1 MSRMGGHKK
10 ASSLVIGGIAALT
23 LATAGSAHAVVST
36 SSDAVAFATAMS
48 AVVPTGGAFGVNYP
62 CVAEDPNTPADEGLC
77 PTAVSDTPLAGFPT
91 NGTTYSIL
99 TSGNAALAD
108 DANTAGNSGYGWGT
122 AGTPIGAGVYDY
134 QIAQV
139 NLPPATGTCLAF
151 DFRFFSDEYPEYVG
165 TNYNDAFI
173 AQLDTWAVTAD
184 PTTQTVT
191 APGNF
196 AGGAGD
202 TISVDANGPSA
213 MGDTVATG
221 IGTTYD
227 GATSLLTARAPVAVG
242 SSHTVYLTIFDQGD
256 AIYDSAVF
264 LDNLRFENI
273 DPKKCKSLADDPYEG
288 GTGVSLAGKPKLAKN
303 GNSMSVNAS
312 CDLPPGPV
320 SCTVNAAS
328 TFTASKGKQPS
339 RANAGLFKPVTFG
352 SGTATIPSDS
362 SGTIT
367 LKTTKAGQK
376 ALKKAKE
383 APSKMKKKAKKLV
396 KKAKEL
402 RAQGNVAKAEKLEK
416 KAAKLVKKAKKLAK
430 KPLGVV
436 TLTLTNPANN
446 ASQSFKVT
454 IKR

>member
-1 MSRMGGHKK
+1 MSRWGGRKS
-10 ASSLVIGGIAALT
+10 APSLLIGGVAALS
-23 LATAGSAHAVVST
+23 LATAGSAHALVST
-36 SSDAVAFATAMS
+36 TSDAVAFATAMS
-48 AVVPTGGAFGVNYP
+48 AVTPTGGAFAVNYP

-99 TSGNAALAD
+99 SNGNAALAD

-151 DFRFFSDEYPEYVG
+151 DFRFFSDEYPEYVD

-202 TISVDANGPSA
+202 TISVDAGGPSA
-213 MGDTVATG
+213 MVDTVAG
-221 IGTTYD
+221 GLGTTYD
-227 GATSLLTARAPVAVG
+227 GATPLLTARAPVAVG
-242 SSHTVYLTIFDQGD
+242 SSHTLYLTIFDQGD
-256 AIYDSAVF
+256 SIYDSAAF

-288 GTGVSLAGKPKLAKN
+288 GTGVTLGGKPKLAKN
-303 GNSMSVNAS
+303 GKSMSVGAS
-312 CDLPPGPV
+312 CDLPPGTFT
-320 SCTVNAAS
+320 CTVNAAA
-328 TFTASKGKQPS
+328 TFTASKAKAAT
-339 RANAGLFKPVTFG
+339 RANAGLFKPVSFAA
-352 SGTATIPSDS
+352 GTATIPADS

-367 LKTTKAGQK
+367 LETTKAGQK

-383 APSKMKKKAKKLV
+383 APAKLKKKAKKLV

-402 RAQGNVAKAEKLEK
+402 RADGNVAKAQKLEK
-416 KAAKLVKKAKKLAK
+416 KAKKLQAKAKKLKK

-436 TLTLTNPANN
+436 TLTITNPANN
-446 ASQSFKVT
+446 ASASYKVT